1 MNKTVREASKIG
13 PCAEHSRH
21 PSIEAIDAAENHSG
35 LVEMPASRSN
45 GRKLLLTSDGGQ
57 RATSNHPSIAE
68 NDIAS
73 LRMKLRPKGR
83 APWSCGVITTRVT
96 ITQA

>member
-45 GRKLLLTSDGGQ
+45 GRKLLLTSVN
-57 RATSNHPSIAE
+57 ATAMMHRPAE
-68 NDIAS
+68 AKIH
-73 LRMKLRPKGR
+73 
-83 APWSCGVITTRVT
+83 
-96 ITQA
+96 Q

>member
-57 RATSNHPSIAE
+57 RPAPIEWSGG
-68 NDIAS
+68 DVS
-73 LRMKLRPKGR
+73 LGMGAVP
-83 APWSCGVITTRVT
+83 A
-96 ITQA
+96 

>member
-45 GRKLLLTSDGGQ
+45 GRKLLLTSDGQAYAAG
-57 RATSNHPSIAE
+57 PPP
-68 NDIAS
+68 
-73 LRMKLRPKGR
+73 PKAAGPGAKA
-83 APWSCGVITTRVT
+83 APPALGSTTPVT
-96 ITQA
+96 PLPRG

>member
-21 PSIEAIDAAENHSG
+21 PSIEAIDAAENHSE

-57 RATSNHPSIAE
+57 RANLQSPPV
-68 NDIAS
+68 S
-73 LRMKLRPKGR
+73 LR
-83 APWSCGVITTRVT
+83 TT
-96 ITQA
+96 